1 MKPCLRRHPSSPFW
15 QAVLWLPNGK
25 RTNRSTKKT
34 KRSEAKRVMLE
45 MQKTINAIGHVSKAK
60 CS

>member
-1 MKPCLRRHPSSPFW
+1 MKPCLRRHPESPFW

-25 RTNRSTKKT
+25 RTNRSTRKT
-34 KRSEAKRVMLE
+34 RRPEAVKVALR
-45 MQKTINAIGHVSKAK
+45 MQATLNRNGHVSQ